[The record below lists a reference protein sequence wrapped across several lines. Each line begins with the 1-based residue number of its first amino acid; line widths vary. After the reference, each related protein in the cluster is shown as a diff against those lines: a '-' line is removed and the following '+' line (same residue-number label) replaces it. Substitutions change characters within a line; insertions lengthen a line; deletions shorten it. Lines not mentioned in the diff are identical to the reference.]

1 MISIQVVVCVYYNT
15 GIEFYTIMLT
25 VGVII
30 SEHPMS
36 DVVMKLFLQAKSKI
50 HQLNWTIVCWHNEAD
65 GWTQ

>member
-15 GIEFYTIMLT
+15 GIDYTIMLT

-30 SEHPMS
+30 LEHLMS
-36 DVVMKLFLQAKSKI
+36 GVVMKLILPAKSKI
-50 HQLNWTIVCWHNEAD
+50 HQLNWTIVCWHNEAG